1 MIRRASTALS
11 SFIGSP
17 QRRRQMW
24 YAPVLALALGIMMLR
39 LGLLAAYLSPEEF
52 GLLAFGLLV
61 SSGQVILGAFG
72 LQQLVQRDLPGLI
85 VMGRETDALRLIMQT
100 GLFSLACF
108 LLLLPLYVIGPLF
121 AAYPAEVWV
130 IGLGHGL
137 SQQLFLLATTES
149 RSRGAPLVF
158 AKDNLYRAILVAVL
172 SFTAI
177 LLGYSALMILVIE
190 AAASTLL
197 SLKRF
202 RSIFA
207 ATSASVVH
215 IVSDAALGML
225 RLPWSNAL
233 FLMAASLLTYG
244 LLNLDR
250 WVASLWLD
258 KVLFANYAFL
268 SIGLMMAQSLQ
279 SLLNAAAFPM
289 IARRHATKGVGSAFK
304 LARNLSLACLG
315 AGLIVGPALVLLSH
329 SIIEAWFPRYI
340 DTIPLTWTILILAVL
355 RLSDF
360 YSTYLL
366 VTGHERTLTLINLI
380 VLAVA
385 CLALSQMGLQG
396 FSGYTH
402 PLQTVTSFAVYVG
415 IAHYGAVIVMTYR
428 YRKSPLNTK
437 L

>member
-1 MIRRASTALS
+1 MIRRASAAIISL
-11 SFIGSP
+11 IGSP
-17 QRRRQMW
+17 QRRRQIW
-24 YAPVLALALGIMMLR
+24 YVPVLSLALGIMMLR
-39 LGLLAAYLSPEEF
+39 LGLLAANLSPEEF

-85 VMGRETDALRLIMQT
+85 VMGRKTEALLLIMQT

-108 LLLLPLYVIGPLF
+108 LLLLPLYVVGPLF
-121 AAYPAEVWV
+121 SAYPADLWA
-130 IGLGHGL
+130 IGLVHGL

-149 RSRGAPLVF
+149 RSRGDPLVF
-158 AKDNLYRAILVAVL
+158 AKDNLYRAILVAAL
-172 SFTAI
+172 SLTAI
-177 LLGYSALMILVIE
+177 LLGYSALTILILE

-197 SLKRF
+197 SVTRF
-202 RSIFA
+202 RSIFVTAGAGSMSILSGA
-207 ATSASVVH
+207 A
-215 IVSDAALGML
+215 IGML

-258 KVLFANYAFL
+258 KVLFAKYAFL

-289 IARRHATKGVGSAFK
+289 IARRHATEGAGAAFN
-304 LARNLSLACLG
+304 LARNLSLTCLVG
-315 AGLIVGPALVLLSH
+315 GLIVGPALVFLSH
-329 SIIEAWFPRYI
+329 SVIEAWFPRYT
-340 DTIPLTWTILILAVL
+340 DTIPLTWTILILALL

-360 YSTYLL
+360 HSTYLL
-366 VTGHERTLTLINLI
+366 VAGHERTLTLINSI
-380 VLAVA
+380 VLAAA
-385 CLALSQMGLQG
+385 CLTLSQMGKLG
-396 FSGYTH
+396 FSANNDS
-402 PLQTVTSFAVYVG
+402 LQTVTSFAMYVG
-415 IAHYGAVIVMTYR
+415 IAHFGAVMVMAHL
-428 YRKSPLNTK
+428 YRKPPLNTK